1 MESKRKRQSLEAK
14 RAVVLEPG
22 ERKQVTLL
30 AQLNAI
36 RNQKAGLRRDQ
47 RTRQKAAQAKRTEAE
62 EAWRK
67 EYNK

>member
-1 MESKRKRQSLEAK
+1 MESKRTRQSLESK

-22 ERKQVTLL
+22 ERKQATLL

>member
-47 RTRQKAAQAKRTEAE
+47 RTRQEAAQAKRTEAE